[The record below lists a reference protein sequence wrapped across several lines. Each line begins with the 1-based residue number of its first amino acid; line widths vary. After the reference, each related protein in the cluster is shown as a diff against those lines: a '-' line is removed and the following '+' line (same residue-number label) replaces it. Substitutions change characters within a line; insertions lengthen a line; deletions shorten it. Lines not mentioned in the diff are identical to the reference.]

1 MGASAWFTRRLEQ
14 IAAAQDF
21 SPGLLSLLG
30 ALGANIPNYIASTFA
45 ILSGSIATGLGIIIG
60 SNIFN
65 IAIILAV
72 VTFAAPEN
80 RGIVLTKVEGQ
91 DVRIVGRYAL
101 MIMLAILLLIWLLP
115 GTPLTNALHLP
126 LLSLLLLIATIILT
140 LSIAVLLTQHA
151 LKHEPELSSAE
162 YAHATIALP
171 SSGSLSRKTLVR
183 WLGEMLLALAITLA
197 GVVVMVQT
205 GQTLT
210 NLLHMPSVLA
220 GLLVLAVATSLPN
233 LVVAFLLARA
243 NQESACVEEVFSSNS
258 INATLGIA
266 LPLLFWHA
274 ALSNSLLLL
283 LDTPLMVALT
293 CAALVCVHR
302 QRISGLTGM
311 VLLLTY
317 VVWVV
322 IHVVVN

>member
-1 MGASAWFTRRLEQ
+1 MGAAAWFTRRLEQ
-14 IAAAQDF
+14 ISASQDF

-30 ALGANIPNYIASTFA
+30 ALGANIPNYVASTFA
-45 ILSGSIATGLGIIIG
+45 IISGQIATGLGIIIG

-65 IAIILAV
+65 VAIILGVA
-72 VTFAAPEN
+72 TFAAPKK

-91 DVRIVGRYAL
+91 DVHIVGRYAL
-101 MIMLAILLLIWLLP
+101 TIMLAILLLVWLLP
-115 GTPLTNALHLP
+115 GTPLTNVLHLP
-126 LLSLLLLIATIILT
+126 FLSLLLLIATAIVT
-140 LSIAVLLTQHA
+140 LSIAVLLTQYA
-151 LKHEPELSSAE
+151 LKHKPDLSHEE

-171 SSGSLSRKTLVR
+171 SSGSLSRKTIAR
-183 WLGEMLLALAITLA
+183 WLGEMVLALAITLT

-210 NLLHMPSVLA
+210 NLLHIHPVLA

-266 LPLLFWHA
+266 LPILFWHE
-274 ALSNSLLLL
+274 ALSDTLLLR

-293 CAALVCVHR
+293 LGALLCVR
-302 QRISGLTGM
+302 WQRVSRLAGVL
-311 VLLLTY
+311 LLLTY
-317 VVWVV
+317 GVWVV
-322 IHVVVN
+322 IHMMVN